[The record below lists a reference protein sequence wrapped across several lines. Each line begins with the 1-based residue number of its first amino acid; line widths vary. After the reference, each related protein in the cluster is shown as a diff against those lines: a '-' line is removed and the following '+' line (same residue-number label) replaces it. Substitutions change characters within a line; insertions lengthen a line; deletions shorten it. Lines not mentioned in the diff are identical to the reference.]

1 MGDTSKRKL
10 SLVAFGITLWV
21 SFLWAAI
28 ATMLFFA
35 TFDPVALAEIATF
48 PLEIDRI
55 GGYSIGF
62 LLFWILLII
71 NSCVVNWLSSQLNK
85 LKYGQPSEPN

>member
-71 NSCVVNWLSSQLNK
+71 NSSVVNWLSSQLNK